1 MKLAFKILLAF
12 ISLLFLGAIFFAY
25 ARFFILP
32 IAELENRGKVCFN
45 DNCFNV
51 EVAKTAKELE
61 NGLMFRKQI
70 DQDRGMLF
78 VFEEEQI
85 YPFWMKNTL
94 IPLDIIWIDE
104 NNEIVFIK
112 NNAEPCKELNC
123 ENINPKVNAKYVLE
137 INAGISKN
145 IGLKIGDKA
154 IIE

>member
-1 MKLAFKILLAF
+1 MKLLFK
-12 ISLLFLGAIFFAY
+12 LLFLLFFVIFLI
-25 ARFFILP
+25 ILFLVVEILIYP
-32 IAELENRGKVCFN
+32 KDYSKICF
-45 DNCFNV
+45 DKNCFLL
-51 EVAKTAKELE
+51 KTAKTPEE
-61 NGLMFRKQI
+61 ISKGLMFYKQLEKNK
-70 DQDRGMLF
+70 GMLF
-78 VFEEEQI
+78 VFKKEGV

-104 NNEIVFIK
+104 NNKIVFIK